1 VRQDGRV
8 TGRHDLPNQTSWH
21 GRQVHWDAF
30 GSGPAVVFLHG
41 TPWSSALWRPI
52 ADALSARYT
61 VHLWDMPG
69 YGLSSKRAEH
79 DVDLGTQGE
88 LFAALLREWGLE
100 RPHVVAHD
108 IGGAVGLRARLLHGA
123 TYASLCLVDVVA
135 LRPWGSP
142 FFRLVQEHAEVFSQ
156 LPPAVHRGAVEAYVR
171 GAAHRGLSPEQ
182 LALLVEPWT
191 TTDGL
196 PAFYRQIAQADERF
210 TDEVEPLLGG
220 LTEPVHVVWGAEDVW
235 IPVDRALRLQAMIP
249 DSTLR
254 VLPEAGHLVQ
264 LDAPEALTAEV
275 ATWLADVAR
284 SDS

>member
-1 VRQDGRV
+1 M
-8 TGRHDLPNQTSWH
+8 TGRHDLPHQTSWQ
-21 GRQVHWDAF
+21 GRDVRWDAF
-30 GSGPAVVFLHG
+30 GSGPDVVFLHG

-69 YGLSSKRAEH
+69 YGQSSKHPEH

-88 LFAALLREWGLE
+88 LFAALLREWGLA

-108 IGGAVGLRARLLHGA
+108 IGGAVALRARLLHDA

-142 FFRLVQEHAEVFSQ
+142 FFRLVKEHADVFSR
-156 LPPAVHRGAVEAYVR
+156 LPPAVHRGVVEAYVR
-171 GAAHRGLSPEQ
+171 GAAHRDLSSEQ
-182 LALLVEPWT
+182 LAMVVDPWT
-191 TTDGL
+191 TPDGL

-210 TDEVEPLLGG
+210 TDELEPLLGA
-220 LTEPVHVVWGAEDVW
+220 LTEPVNVVWGAEDAW
-235 IPVDRALRLQAMIP
+235 IPVDRAHRLQGMLPGSTVRVIP
-249 DSTLR
+249 G
-254 VLPEAGHLVQ
+254 AGHLVQ

-284 SDS
+284 SES

>member
-1 VRQDGRV
+1 MTAGPA
-8 TGRHDLPNQTSWH
+8 LPHVTSWR
-21 GRQVHWDAF
+21 GREVRWDAF
-30 GSGPAVVFLHG
+30 GSGPDVVFLHG

-69 YGLSSKRAEH
+69 YGQSSKHPEH
-79 DVDLGTQGE
+79 DVGLGTQGE

-108 IGGAVGLRARLLHGA
+108 IGGAVGLRARLLHGS

-142 FFRLVQEHAEVFSQ
+142 FFRLVREHADVFSQ

-171 GAAHRGLSPEQ
+171 GAAHGDLSPEQ
-182 LALLVEPWT
+182 LALLVDPWT
-191 TTDGL
+191 TAEGL
-196 PAFYRQIAQADERF
+196 SAFYRQIAQADERF
-210 TDEVEPLLGG
+210 TAEVEPLLGD

-235 IPVDRALRLQAMIP
+235 IPVDRAHRLQAAIP
-249 DSTLR
+249 GST
-254 VLPEAGHLVQ
+254 VSVIPGAGHLVQ
-264 LDAPEALTAEV
+264 LDAPEALTTEV
-275 ATWLADVAR
+275 ATWLTDVAR

>member
-8 TGRHDLPNQTSWH
+8 TGRHDLPHQTTWQ
-21 GRQVHWDAF
+21 GREVRWDTF
-30 GSGPAVVFLHG
+30 GSGPEVVFLHG

-69 YGLSSKRAEH
+69 YGQSSKHSEH
-79 DVDLGTQGE
+79 DVDLGTQGQ

-108 IGGAVGLRARLLHGA
+108 IGGAVALRARLLHGA

-142 FFRLVQEHAEVFSQ
+142 FFRLVKEHADVFSQ
-156 LPPAVHRGAVEAYVR
+156 LPPAVHRGAVEAYVG
-171 GAAHRGLSPEQ
+171 GAAHRDLSPEQ
-182 LALLVEPWT
+182 LAMLVDPWT
-191 TTDGL
+191 TPDGL

-210 TDEVEPLLGG
+210 TDEVEPLLGE
-220 LTEPVHVVWGAEDVW
+220 LTEPVHVVWGAEDEW
-235 IPVDRALRLQAMIP
+235 IPVDRAHRLHAMLPRSTVRVIP
-249 DSTLR
+249 G
-254 VLPEAGHLVQ
+254 AGHLVQ

-275 ATWLADVAR
+275 ATSLADVAR
-284 SDS
+284 SDL

>member
-1 VRQDGRV
+1 MTAGPA
-8 TGRHDLPNQTSWH
+8 LPHVTSWR
-21 GRQVHWDAF
+21 GREVRWDAF
-30 GSGPAVVFLHG
+30 GSGPDVVFLHG

-69 YGLSSKRAEH
+69 YGQSSKHPEH

-108 IGGAVGLRARLLHGA
+108 IGGAVGLRARLLHGS

-142 FFRLVQEHAEVFSQ
+142 FFRLVREHADVFSQ

-171 GAAHRGLSPEQ
+171 GAAHGDLSPEQ
-182 LALLVEPWT
+182 LALLVDPWT
-191 TTDGL
+191 TAEGL
-196 PAFYRQIAQADERF
+196 SAFYRQIAQADERF
-210 TDEVEPLLGG
+210 TAEVEPLLGD

-235 IPVDRALRLQAMIP
+235 IPVDRAHRLQAAIP
-249 DSTLR
+249 GST
-254 VLPEAGHLVQ
+254 VSVIPGAGHLVQ

-275 ATWLADVAR
+275 ATWLTDVAR